1 MFCPNCE
8 AEYRPGFTRCSDC
21 EVALVARLEERDIP
35 NNNPELSG
43 TPELLW
49 TGMDAATRDGIVA
62 ALETEKIPY
71 HERRNKVGA
80 LRNWP
85 EEVYAIFI
93 HARDHR
99 AADAALQAAVRLR
112 ESAPDDSG
120 EEPLHS
126 SAPLQESP
134 ESDDEYDA
142 SDFPLDYVPDNFDPD
157 EATAEVWS
165 GQDPTTRENLITCLR
180 NIGVGSAIDD
190 SAGRL
195 RIRVTPSSQKRA
207 SETIRQVIE
216 ASEP

>member
-21 EVALVARLEERDIP
+21 EA
-35 NNNPELSG
+35 
-43 TPELLW
+43 PELLW